1 MTKETRKTEL
11 QDSIRKVLKK
21 LLGSSQNGIIIK
33 YLMQLKFIT
42 TGLEV
47 ETFARVYVNLK
58 LSVNK
63 KCVAYGTMVMILATL
78 TSSCAK
84 ACYLI

>member
-47 ETFARVYVNLK
+47 KTFARVYVNLK